1 MRFKIIYEQIICVKA
16 GDGVEEEIDPCVSLL
31 DIEAASS
38 WCPDAPAIPI
48 APISISNINSNNST
62 NVRSQSQESSSA
74 GLSGGLLPGGADPN
88 PRGTRF
94 PRLFPFLLDGPTM
107 RPIDCNTSAA
117 VPFKTDIFEGCAML
131 VVNASTD
138 PSIVVDTT
146 KLTFEV
152 QVQGKFLR
160 KPRGMMFIGA
170 EISKKMELGM
180 ITRSLCRSIMQF
192 ARSKLPSLHHSFGD
206 DNNVEWPHIT
216 GPLWSMSDLMVV
228 TKPGETPPPLGRGA
242 LPESAESRRMRRK
255 DPDFTIDVNLDCTY
269 SFSTNTCNLD
279 IVNWEVC
286 NIPLLS
292 TLGAYRLQAFIM
304 VRRLI

>member
-1 MRFKIIYEQIICVKA
+1 MDEV
-16 GDGVEEEIDPCVSLL
+16 IDPCVTLL
-31 DIEAASS
+31 GIEAACS
-38 WCPDAPAIPI
+38 WSPDAPAIPA
-48 APISISNINSNNST
+48 APTAVGNNVSVISGGS
-62 NVRSQSQESSSA
+62 VRSQSQESSSA
-74 GLSGGLLPGGADPN
+74 AVPAADPN
-88 PRGTRF
+88 PRGTRY
-94 PRLFPFLLDGPTM
+94 PRLFPFLLDGASM

-138 PSIVVDTT
+138 PSVVVDTT

-152 QVQGKFLR
+152 QVQGKFLK
-160 KPRGMMFIGA
+160 KPRGMMYIGA

-206 DNNVEWPHIT
+206 DNNTEWPHIT

-228 TKPGETPPPLGRGA
+228 TRPGETPPPLGRGA
-242 LPESAESRRMRRK
+242 LPESAESRRTRRK
-255 DPDFTIDVNLDCTY
+255 DPAFTVDVDLDCTY

-292 TLGAYRLQAFIM
+292 TLGASTLYCVHYFYREIC
-304 VRRLI
+304 